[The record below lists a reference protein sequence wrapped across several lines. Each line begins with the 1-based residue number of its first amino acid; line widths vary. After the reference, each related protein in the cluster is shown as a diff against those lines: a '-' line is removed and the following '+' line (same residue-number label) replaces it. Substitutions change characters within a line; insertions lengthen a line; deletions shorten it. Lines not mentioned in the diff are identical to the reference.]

1 MKSMKEKF
9 TMITAKEAR
18 TMIEGD
24 ADKAIKELDGLIR
37 TAVSKGKDH
46 IRVPYEMVTINGYSI
61 KFKNPV
67 VEAAIVNAGYNV
79 FSKSKDFQFVDVWFE
94 VDRQFVD
101 VWLEVSW

>member
-24 ADKAIKELDGLIR
+24 TDKAIKELDGLIR
-37 TAVSKGKDH
+37 DAVSKGKDH
-46 IRVPYEMVTINGYSI
+46 IRVPYEMVITNGYSI
-61 KFKNPV
+61 KFKNPA
-67 VEAAIVNAGYNV
+67 VEAAIVFAGYNV
-79 FSKSKDFQFVDVWFE
+79 FSKSE
-94 VDRQFVD
+94 DRQFVD